1 MDRGCDAVRGLGTG
15 GTGGTGTGTKS
26 NLSERLDLGRVGG
39 TDIGRTGVQSSGE
52 GRGIVDDADNRDWVS
67 RVEIEEMES
76 TFTLPPPENPLHYCL
91 NHHHY

>member
-1 MDRGCDAVRGLGTG
+1 MGTGATG
-15 GTGGTGTGTKS
+15 GTGGTGTKS
-26 NLSERLDLGRVGG
+26 NLTERLDLGQGGG
-39 TDIGRTGVQSSGE
+39 TDSGRTGVRSSGE
-52 GRGIVDDADNRDWVS
+52 GRGNVDDADNTDWVS